1 MWTSD
6 KMESTE
12 NYHRLNRRCMAS
24 MYTGYAVL
32 LALVGIFVAAI
43 YVSVGETDF
52 SREVR
57 ITLIVLFAI
66 LLIYCLVA
74 PPVFYRHYRYL
85 LDGEKIDVVCGVI
98 FIRHTFVPIERVM
111 QVEVTHG
118 PINRMWGLA
127 DVVVTTAGGV
137 AQIQYM
143 EPDEA
148 ERVANDLGQIVNKVL
163 RARGRA

>member
-1 MWTSD
+1 
-6 KMESTE
+6 MEGTE

-43 YVSVGETDF
+43 YV
-52 SREVR
+52 
-57 ITLIVLFAI
+57 
-66 LLIYCLVA
+66 LVA

-137 AQIQYM
+137 AQIQYL

>member
-1 MWTSD
+1 M
-6 KMESTE
+6 
-12 NYHRLNRRCMAS
+12 
-24 MYTGYAVL
+24 
-32 LALVGIFVAAI
+32 
-43 YVSVGETDF
+43 
-52 SREVR
+52 
-57 ITLIVLFAI
+57 
-66 LLIYCLVA
+66 A

-137 AQIQYM
+137 AQIQYL